1 MFFFFSSAVAP
12 ESFAF
17 LVGVVQYTET
27 LYSTF
32 DSCIYS
38 ISICKTYFS
47 MGCWAISPISS
58 ASIDYI
64 HWCRS
69 RIYYSILRESN
80 CKMHTVMTTKPCVY
94 IDRAELLWT

>member
-1 MFFFFSSAVAP
+1 MRVPADANRPADRRKTVPFAVIIYFMTFRFPSMLRNVFFFSSAVAP

-47 MGCWAISPISS
+47 MGC
-58 ASIDYI
+58 
-64 HWCRS
+64 
-69 RIYYSILRESN
+69 
-80 CKMHTVMTTKPCVY
+80 
-94 IDRAELLWT
+94 